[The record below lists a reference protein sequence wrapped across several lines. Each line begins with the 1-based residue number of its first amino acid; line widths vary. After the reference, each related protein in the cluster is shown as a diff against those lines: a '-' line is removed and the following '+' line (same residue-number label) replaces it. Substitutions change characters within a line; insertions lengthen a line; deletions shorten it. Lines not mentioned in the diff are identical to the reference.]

1 MEPKFVHLHTHSHYS
16 LLDGLSK
23 IDEMVKLAKKYEMPA
38 LAVTDHG
45 NMHAAIE
52 FYKLCKDNGI
62 KAIIGVEAYITNGS
76 RHEKRAGI
84 DNERFHL
91 TLLAK
96 DYEGYQNLIKLVTL
110 SQLEGYYYKPRM
122 DKEALRK
129 LGKGII
135 ALSGCYGGELSRALR
150 KKDHEA
156 ADAVIIEHQEIFGKE
171 NYFIEIMH
179 HPGVEGLMEVRKDLI
194 AIAKKHGI
202 DVVGTQDSHYLHS
215 GDQRAHETLLAI
227 QTNADLNNDD
237 RFSMASDDYS
247 FIDTKTAFKNFKEIP
262 EAVTN
267 TMKVAEMCNVEIP
280 LGNWVFPDI
289 QIAPGTTFDD
299 ELERLVYE
307 GTVTRGLEKTDPKLV
322 ERIEYELGII
332 KKKGYAPYFLTVADL
347 LRFARENGI
356 LTNIRG
362 SVAGSM
368 VTYLLGITNV
378 DPFVYRLPF
387 ERFLNPERPSAPD
400 IDMDFADNRRDEV
413 LAYAKRKYGEDKV
426 AQIGTFGTMMA
437 KGAVRDVARALGHPY
452 AVGDRI
458 SKLIPMGSQG
468 FPMTIEHALKLVP
481 ELKELYKKEPEA
493 KEILDLA
500 ERLEGCVRHV
510 SVHAAGVVIGPRPLT
525 DFTPLQL
532 DPKGGKIITQY
543 DMYVIED
550 VGLLKFDF
558 LGIRNL
564 SILSD
569 AVHLVKK
576 FRDIDV
582 DIETIPVDDPQTFA
596 MLAKGET
603 MGLFQLN
610 GAGMTRYL
618 KELRP
623 TTIHDINAMVA
634 LYRPGPMESIP
645 EYIKRKYD
653 PSQITYIDP
662 RLKEILSESYG
673 VITYQDDVLLIS
685 IHLAGYSWLEADKL
699 RKAMG
704 KKIPEVMEAE
714 KEKLLKG
721 FVEYGKISPKRAE
734 ELWKLIEP
742 FAAYGFNKAHA
753 ASYGRVAYQ
762 TSYMKANFPAEY
774 MTAVLTAESG
784 DTEKIA
790 EVITECNR
798 MGIPVLPPDVNESF
812 GGFTVIKD
820 GKAPGEDEIRFG
832 LYTIKNLGS
841 DISDAIIAERTENGH
856 FKSFSDFLSRIKHKN
871 LNKKSLEAL
880 IKTGAMDKL
889 GERGAMLANMEEA
902 LEFSRGG
909 AKGNADQ
916 HSLFGGTSVETAVTE
931 FRMKPA
937 EPAAKFDMLT
947 WEKELLGLYVSGH
960 PLDAHKAKLENR
972 SATLRAIKALPDGAT
987 VVAAGIIEDVR
998 EVITKKGD
1006 RMAFIKLADYD
1017 DVIEVVAF
1025 PKLYSEAKVL
1035 LVKEACVKIKGKVS
1049 ERNGEKS
1056 VAADAVKE
1064 L

>member
-1 MEPKFVHLHTHSHYS
+1 
-16 LLDGLSK
+16 
-23 IDEMVKLAKKYEMPA
+23 
-38 LAVTDHG
+38 
-45 NMHAAIE
+45 
-52 FYKLCKDNGI
+52 
-62 KAIIGVEAYITNGS
+62 
-76 RHEKRAGI
+76 
-84 DNERFHL
+84 
-91 TLLAK
+91 
-96 DYEGYQNLIKLVTL
+96 
-110 SQLEGYYYKPRM
+110 
-122 DKEALRK
+122 
-129 LGKGII
+129 
-135 ALSGCYGGELSRALR
+135 
-150 KKDHEA
+150 
-156 ADAVIIEHQEIFGKE
+156 
-171 NYFIEIMH
+171 
-179 HPGVEGLMEVRKDLI
+179 
-194 AIAKKHGI
+194 
-202 DVVGTQDSHYLHS
+202 
-215 GDQRAHETLLAI
+215 
-227 QTNADLNNDD
+227 
-237 RFSMASDDYS
+237 
-247 FIDTKTAFKNFKEIP
+247 
-262 EAVTN
+262 
-267 TMKVAEMCNVEIP
+267 
-280 LGNWVFPDI
+280 
-289 QIAPGTTFDD
+289 
-299 ELERLVYE
+299 
-307 GTVTRGLEKTDPKLV
+307 
-322 ERIEYELGII
+322 
-332 KKKGYAPYFLTVADL
+332 
-347 LRFARENGI
+347 
-356 LTNIRG
+356 
-362 SVAGSM
+362 
-368 VTYLLGITNV
+368 
-378 DPFVYRLPF
+378 
-387 ERFLNPERPSAPD
+387 
-400 IDMDFADNRRDEV
+400 
-413 LAYAKRKYGEDKV
+413 
-426 AQIGTFGTMMA
+426 
-437 KGAVRDVARALGHPY
+437 
-452 AVGDRI
+452 
-458 SKLIPMGSQG
+458 
-468 FPMTIEHALKLVP
+468 
-481 ELKELYKKEPEA
+481 
-493 KEILDLA
+493 
-500 ERLEGCVRHV
+500 
-510 SVHAAGVVIGPRPLT
+510 
-525 DFTPLQL
+525 
-532 DPKGGKIITQY
+532 
-543 DMYVIED
+543 
-550 VGLLKFDF
+550 
-558 LGIRNL
+558 
-564 SILSD
+564 
-569 AVHLVKK
+569 
-576 FRDIDV
+576 
-582 DIETIPVDDPQTFA
+582 
-596 MLAKGET
+596 
-603 MGLFQLN
+603 
-610 GAGMTRYL
+610 
-618 KELRP
+618 
-623 TTIHDINAMVA
+623 
-634 LYRPGPMESIP
+634 
-645 EYIKRKYD
+645 
-653 PSQITYIDP
+653 
-662 RLKEILSESYG
+662 
-673 VITYQDDVLLIS
+673 VLLIS